1 MAVLEIHVLGDP
13 ILRER
18 TAPTPNVTPELRTLV
33 ADMFETMYAA
43 EGIGLAAPQV
53 GRSERVFVMDVDDNP
68 LTMINPEIIERE
80 GSERA
85 EEGCLSIPEIFGD
98 VDRATRVIARAT
110 DLDGKPFEVELTEL
124 AARCVQ
130 HELDH
135 LDGKLFIDYMSLI
148 KRKFT
153 ARKWEKEAVNY
164 PGFIRKLEPGK
175 SHSRRSRS
183 RASAAAADGS
193 ATHSEPEL

>member
-1 MAVLEIHVLGDP
+1 MAVLDIRVLGDP

-18 TAPTPNVTPELRTLV
+18 TAPTPAVTEDVRELV
-33 ADMFETMYAA
+33 ENMFETMYAA

-53 GRSERVFVMDVDDNP
+53 GRTERVFVMDVDENP
-68 LTMINPEIIERE
+68 LALINPEIVQKE

-98 VDRATRVIARAT
+98 VERATRVVARAI
-110 DLDGKPFEVELTEL
+110 DLEGKPFEVEMTGL
-124 AARCVQ
+124 AARCIQ

-153 ARKWEKEAVNY
+153 SRKWEKEAVNY
-164 PGFIRKLEPGK
+164 PGFVRKLEPGK
-175 SHSRRSRS
+175 SRSHRVRS
-183 RASAAAADGS
+183 RATTSSDG
-193 ATHSEPEL
+193 ARAPSEPEL

>member
-1 MAVLEIHVLGDP
+1 VAVLDIRVLGDP
-13 ILRER
+13 VLRER
-18 TAPTPNVTPELRTLV
+18 TLPLATVTDETRALI

-53 GRSERVFVMDVDDNP
+53 GRSERVFVMDVDENP
-68 LTMINPEIIERE
+68 LAMINPEIIERE
-80 GSERA
+80 GSARE

-98 VDRATRVIARAT
+98 VDRATRIVARAIGA
-110 DLDGKPFEVELTEL
+110 DGKPFEVELTDL
-124 AARCVQ
+124 SARCVQ

-164 PGFIRKLEPGK
+164 PGFIRKLEPGRK
-175 SHSRRSRS
+175 KSRRSRS
-183 RASAAAADGS
+183 RNSARSNAGASEDQ
-193 ATHSEPEL
+193 EL

>member
-1 MAVLEIHVLGDP
+1 MAVLDIRVLGAP
-13 ILRER
+13 VLRER
-18 TAPTPNVTPELRTLV
+18 TLPVKEITDPLRSLV

-53 GRSERVFVMDVDDNP
+53 GRGDRVFVMDVDEDP
-68 LTMINPEIIERE
+68 LVMINPEIIERE
-80 GSERA
+80 GTERG

-98 VDRATRVIARAT
+98 VDRATRIIVRAL
-110 DLDGKPFEVELTEL
+110 DLDGNVFELELMDL
-124 AARCVQ
+124 SARCVQ

-153 ARKWEKEAVNY
+153 ARKWEKEAANY
-164 PGFIRKLEPGK
+164 PGFLRRLEPGK
-175 SHSRRSRS
+175 PRSRRSRS
-183 RASAAAADGS
+183 RKIAARAEVPF
-193 ATHSEPEL
+193 EPEL

>member
-1 MAVLEIHVLGDP
+1 MAVLDIRVLGDP

-18 TAPTPNVTPELRTLV
+18 TSPVKEATDSLRSLA

-68 LTMINPEIIERE
+68 LVMVNPEIIVRD
-80 GSERA
+80 GSDRA

-98 VDRATRVIARAT
+98 VDRATHIVARA
-110 DLDGKPFEVELTEL
+110 LDVDGNQFEVELTDL

-153 ARKWEKEAVNY
+153 ARKWEKEAANY
-164 PGFIRKLEPGK
+164 PGFLRKLEPGK
-175 SHSRRSRS
+175 PRSRRSRS
-183 RASAAAADGS
+183 RELSS
-193 ATHSEPEL
+193 SSSEVPFEPEL

>member
-1 MAVLEIHVLGDP
+1 MAVLDIRVLGDP
-13 ILRER
+13 VLRER
-18 TAPTPNVTPELRTLV
+18 TAPTPKVTEEVRTLV
-33 ADMFETMYAA
+33 SNMFETMYAA

-53 GRSERVFVMDVDDNP
+53 GRTERVFVMDVDENP
-68 LTMINPEIIERE
+68 FAMINPEIIERE

-98 VDRATRVIARAT
+98 VDRATRVIARAVGV
-110 DLDGKPFEVELTEL
+110 DGVQFEVEMTGL
-124 AARCVQ
+124 AARCIQ

-153 ARKWEKEAVNY
+153 ARKWEKEATNY
-164 PGFIRKLEPGK
+164 PNFIRKLEPGK
-175 SHSRRSRS
+175 SRSRRSRS
-183 RASAAAADGS
+183 RAT
-193 ATHSEPEL
+193 ATNGATAPYKPEL

>member
-1 MAVLEIHVLGDP
+1 MAVLDIRVLGDP
-13 ILRER
+13 VLRER
-18 TAPTPNVTPELRTLV
+18 TDPLPAVTEELRALV
-33 ADMFETMYAA
+33 ADMFDTMHAA

-53 GRSERVFVMDVDDNP
+53 GRKERVFVMDVDDNP
-68 LTMINPEIIERE
+68 MAMVNPEIIERE

-98 VDRATRVIARAT
+98 VDRATRIVVRA
-110 DLDGKPFEVELTEL
+110 LDANGEPFETELTDL

-164 PGFIRKLEPGK
+164 PSFIRKLEPARA
-175 SHSRRSRS
+175 HSRKSRS
-183 RASAAAADGS
+183 RDKKKDAAAPPF
-193 ATHSEPEL
+193 EPEL

>member
-1 MAVLEIHVLGDP
+1 MAVLDIRVLGAP
-13 ILRER
+13 VLRER
-18 TAPTPNVTPELRTLV
+18 TVPVKEITDPLRSLV

-53 GRSERVFVMDVDDNP
+53 GRGDRVFVMDVDEDP
-68 LTMINPEIIERE
+68 LVMINPEIIERE
-80 GSERA
+80 GTERG

-98 VDRATRVIARAT
+98 VDRATRIIVRAL
-110 DLDGKPFEVELTEL
+110 DLDGNAFELELMDL
-124 AARCVQ
+124 SARCVQ

-153 ARKWEKEAVNY
+153 ARKWEKEAANY
-164 PGFIRKLEPGK
+164 PGFLRRLEPGK
-175 SHSRRSRS
+175 PRSRRSRS
-183 RASAAAADGS
+183 REIAARAEVPF
-193 ATHSEPEL
+193 EPEL

>member
-1 MAVLEIHVLGDP
+1 VAVLDIRVLGDP

-18 TAPTPNVTPELRTLV
+18 TAPTPAVTEDVRVLV
-33 ADMFETMYAA
+33 ENMFETMYAA

-53 GRSERVFVMDVDDNP
+53 GRSERVFVMDVDENP
-68 LTMINPEIIERE
+68 LALINPEIVQKE

-98 VDRATRVIARAT
+98 VERATRVVARAI
-110 DLDGKPFEVELTEL
+110 DLEGKPFEVEMTGL
-124 AARCVQ
+124 AARCIQ

-148 KRKFT
+148 KRRFT
-153 ARKWEKEAVNY
+153 SRKWEKEAANY
-164 PGFIRKLEPGK
+164 PGFVRKLEPGK
-175 SHSRRSRS
+175 SRSRRSRS
-183 RASAAAADGS
+183 RAKASDG
-193 ATHSEPEL
+193 ARAPSEPEL